1 MPTYCTSLC
10 RVSPTVPRLLAVLVL
25 ACVLA
30 PAKAGAVVPAP
41 AERVAGEGSFQLLP
55 STRIVVPPGD
65 AGARVAAHSLAD
77 LLASSS
83 GLTLAVRSAEPGS
96 PAAAIIFKRQ
106 AGLPPEGYWLEVS
119 NRAITIAATT
129 DAGLFYGAATLWQ
142 LVPLDGDQ
150 RVAAIQ
156 VRDQPVYPWRGLMLD
171 SARHFQQPEFVK
183 RLIDAMALLKLNV
196 LQWHLTDDQ
205 GWRLEIRRYPKLT
218 SIGAFRVPAG
228 RAAHA
233 DIDPSTHA
241 PRRYGGYYSQATV
254 RAIVA
259 YAAQRHVLIVPE
271 IDMPGHASAAI
282 AAYPE
287 LGTVPVGAVPAD
299 WGIYDHVF
307 NMSEATCE
315 FLEHVLGEVI
325 ELFPGPYVHIGGDE
339 VQTREWELSPE
350 ARARAATLGL
360 NDVSELRHYLIDRMA
375 RFLTAHRRRLLGWDE
390 IIGPGLD
397 RDALI
402 MSWHGPDVALAA
414 VRRGNDTVLSPWPT
428 LYFDFLQSDAEDEPP
443 GRVQTVT
450 LRDVYGFD
458 PQPPGLTPRD
468 AIHLWGV
475 QANIWT
481 EHMRTE
487 ERVWHA
493 SFPRAA
499 ALAELGWTPASRRDY
514 PDFVARLEAL
524 LPRLHRLGIPYAD
537 SAFAVRLRRGADAGA
552 APGRVGLYTESGT
565 GEIHYTLD
573 GTPPTAAS
581 PQYRDAIEIGAQAQL
596 LANSFAAGEPL
607 ATPRR
612 YAPDVPMAQRRS
624 SRELELCSTGLPLAL
639 EIDSAAAGER
649 PVVRLDVMNP
659 CWIWR
664 GVDLATPHRLE
675 AAVGS
680 VPFNYQIGA
689 DADKI
694 RVGDARSA
702 SGELEVRLDGC
713 DGEPLV
719 SLPLGEAAPVG
730 VSMLRAPLPV
740 KRGVHDLC
748 LRFARPKL
756 DPMWGIDWVAIE
768 E

>member
-1 MPTYCTSLC
+1 VPTYCTSL
-10 RVSPTVPRLLAVLVL
+10 RRPSPTTLRLLIVL
-25 ACVLA
+25 ALAWVLA
-30 PAKAGAVVPAP
+30 PAKAGSVVPAP
-41 AERVAGEGSFQLLP
+41 AESLAGTGSFRLLP
-55 STRIVVPPGD
+55 STRLIVPPGD
-65 AGARVAAHSLAD
+65 LGARAAARSLAD

-83 GLTLAVRSAEPGS
+83 RLKLAIRSVEPGS
-96 PAAAIIFKRQ
+96 TAAAIIFQRQ
-106 AGLPPEGYWLEVS
+106 PGLPPEGYRLEVG

-129 DAGLFYGAATLWQ
+129 DAGLWYGAATLWQ
-142 LVPLDGDQ
+142 LVPIDGDL

-156 VRDQPVYPWRGLMLD
+156 VRDQPLYPWRGLMLD

-196 LQWHLTDDQ
+196 LHWHLTDDQ
-205 GWRLEIRRYPKLT
+205 GWRLQIRRYPKLT
-218 SIGAFRVPAG
+218 SIGAYRVPAG
-228 RAAHA
+228 RAAQA
-233 DIDPSTHA
+233 DIDPSTQA
-241 PRRYGGYYSQATV
+241 PRLYGGYYSQATV

-307 NMSEATCE
+307 NMSEATCQ

-339 VQTREWELSPE
+339 VQTREWAQSP
-350 ARARAATLGL
+350 AAMARAATLGL
-360 NDVSELRHYLIDRMA
+360 SDVAELRHYLIDRMA
-375 RFLTAHRRRLLGWDE
+375 RFLDAHGRRLVGWDE
-390 IIGPGLD
+390 IMGPGLE
-397 RDALI
+397 RDAVV
-402 MSWHGPDVALAA
+402 MAWHGPADVLAA

-428 LYFDFLQSDAEDEPP
+428 LYLDFLQSNADDEPP
-443 GRVQTVT
+443 GRVKTVT

-458 PQPPGLTPRD
+458 PRPPGLTSRD
-468 AIHLWGV
+468 AVHLQGV

-493 SFPRAA
+493 AFPRAA
-499 ALAELGWTPASRRDY
+499 ALAELGWTAPSRRDFS
-514 PDFVARLEAL
+514 DFVARLEAL
-524 LPRLHRLGIPYAD
+524 LPRLRRLGVSYAD
-537 SAFAVRLRRGADAGA
+537 SAFAVRLGRSA
-552 APGRVGLYTESGT
+552 AAASPGRVELYTETGD

-573 GTPPTAAS
+573 GTLPTPAS
-581 PQYRDAIEIGAQAQL
+581 PEYRIAIDLGAHAQL
-596 LANSFAAGEPL
+596 RANSFAGGEPL
-607 ATPRR
+607 ATARG
-612 YAPDVPMAQRRS
+612 YALQGPMAQRRS

-649 PVVRLDVMNP
+649 PVVQLDIMNP

-664 GVDLATPHRLE
+664 AVDLSTPHALE
-675 AAVGS
+675 AAVGP

-694 RVGDARSA
+694 HVGDARSKI
-702 SGELEVRLDGC
+702 GELEVRLDGC
-713 DGEPLV
+713 EGEPLL
-719 SLPLGEAAPVG
+719 SLPLAEAALLG

-740 KRGVHDLC
+740 NSGMHDLC
-748 LRFARPKL
+748 LRFARPAL
-756 DPMWGIDWVAIE
+756 DPMWAIDWVAIE

>member
-1 MPTYCTSLC
+1 MLSYCTSL
-10 RVSPTVPRLLAVLVL
+10 RWVSPTLPRLLAVLVL
-25 ACVLA
+25 ASVLA
-30 PAKAGAVVPAP
+30 PAKAGSVVPAP
-41 AERVAGEGSFQLLP
+41 AESLAGEGSFRLLP

-65 AGARVAAHSLAD
+65 VGARAAARSLAV
-77 LLASSS
+77 LLASST
-83 GLTLAVRSAEPGS
+83 GLKLQVRSAEPGS
-96 PAAAIIFKRQ
+96 PAAAIFFKRQ
-106 AGLPPEGYWLEVS
+106 AGLPPEGYRLEVS
-119 NRAITIAATT
+119 DRAITIAATT
-129 DAGLFYGAATLWQ
+129 GAGLLYAAATLWQ
-142 LVPLDGDQ
+142 LVPLDADQ
-150 RVAAIQ
+150 RVAAIK
-156 VRDQPVYPWRGLMLD
+156 VRDQPAYQWRGLMLD

-196 LQWHLTDDQ
+196 LHWHLTDDQ
-205 GWRLEIRRYPKLT
+205 GWRLQIRRYPKLT

-307 NMSEATCE
+307 NLSEATCE
-315 FLEHVLGEVI
+315 FLKHVLGEVI

-339 VQTREWELSPE
+339 VQTREWALSPQ
-350 ARARAATLGL
+350 AQARAASLGL
-360 NDVSELRHYLIDRMA
+360 NDVAELRRYLIDRMA
-375 RFLTAHRRRLLGWDE
+375 RFLTAHRRRLVGWDE

-397 RDALI
+397 RDALV

-414 VRRGNDTVLSPWPT
+414 IGRGNDTVLSPWPT

-443 GRVQTVT
+443 GRVKTVT
-450 LRDVYGFD
+450 LQDVYGLD
-458 PQPPGLTPRD
+458 PRAPGLTPRD
-468 AIHLWGV
+468 ADHLWGV

-493 SFPRAA
+493 TFPRAA
-499 ALAELGWTPASRRDY
+499 ALAELGWTAAALRDY

-524 LPRLHRLGIPYAD
+524 LPRLRRLGVPYAD
-537 SAFAVRLRRGADAGA
+537 SAFAVRLRRGADAGV
-552 APGRVGLYTESGT
+552 APGRVELYTESGN

-573 GTPPTAAS
+573 GTLPTAAS
-581 PQYRDAIEIGAQAQL
+581 PQYRDAIEIGAHAQL
-596 LANSFAAGEPL
+596 RADSFAAGEPL

-612 YAPDVPMAQRRS
+612 YVLDAAIAQRRS
-624 SRELELCSTGLPLAL
+624 SRELELCSVGLPLAL

-649 PVVRLDVMNP
+649 PLVRLDIMNP

-664 GVDLATPHRLE
+664 AVDLSTPHTLE
-675 AAVGS
+675 AAVGP

-694 RVGDARSA
+694 RVGDAHTA
-702 SGELEVRLDGC
+702 SGELQVRLDGC

-719 SLPLGEAAPVG
+719 SLPLAEAAPVG

-740 KRGVHDLC
+740 TRGVHDLC
-748 LRFARPKL
+748 LRFARPGL
-756 DPMWGIDWVAIE
+756 DPMWAIDWVAIGE
-768 E
+768 